1 MIAYYC
7 VMSYEIL
14 TALAAFALVT
24 SITPGPNNLMVM
36 ASGANFGVT
45 RTIPHLLG
53 INLGFVLMTLLVGA
67 GLAQLFIL
75 FPAAYSVLKIISVV
89 TMIYLAWKI
98 ASAAHHGQA
107 KQSGTPL
114 TFLQAALFQ
123 WVNPK
128 AWAMALTAI
137 SLYAPSRTMAAIALV
152 ALVFGAVNLPSVSVW
167 ILLGR
172 QMRRVLTSNSR
183 MRIFNIVMATLLIAS
198 LYPILST

>member
-1 MIAYYC
+1 
-7 VMSYEIL
+7 MSYEIL

-53 INLGFVLMTLLVGA
+53 ISLGFVLMTVLIGA
-67 GLAQLFIL
+67 GLAQIFKIY
-75 FPAAYSVLKIISVV
+75 PDAYTALKIVSVAY
-89 TMIYLAWKI
+89 MLFLAWKI
-98 ASAAHHGQA
+98 ATVAPQGEISRT
-107 KQSGTPL
+107 GTPL

-123 WVNPK
+123 WINPK
-128 AWAMALTAI
+128 GWAMALTAI

-172 QMRRVLTSNSR
+172 QMQRVLTSNSR

-198 LYPILST
+198 LYPILYA